1 MTQDEYIISLAT
13 HLNFNLNRLNNSVRF
28 YSKDGNRII
37 ELSKDYL
44 KECQHKGTDPKELK
58 PINPEIED
66 CDGS

>member
-1 MTQDEYIISLAT
+1 MTQDEYIISLGKR
-13 HLNFNLNRLNNSVRF
+13 LNLGINRLNNSVRF

-44 KECQHKGTDPKELK
+44 KECQIKGIEPKELK

-66 CDGS
+66 GC